1 MSYIRFCMLV
11 LDFKKL
17 HGTDHGLH
25 GHKDI
30 LKDQFDETSSV
41 LFGISRAMNDA
52 HLFDKSGFTRFSGTW
67 NRQMKIV
74 SFRKMYKCLIRGSIY
89 CMFIVNNI
97 SYLQL

>member
-1 MSYIRFCMLV
+1 MFPFTLNNHSILTNHFGSKIGGLSLLLHTLNLGTIAYYGVCMLV

-52 HLFDKSGFTRFSGTW
+52 HLFDKSGFTRFSGT
-67 NRQMKIV
+67 
-74 SFRKMYKCLIRGSIY
+74 
-89 CMFIVNNI
+89 
-97 SYLQL
+97 

>member
-1 MSYIRFCMLV
+1 MLV

-67 NRQMKIV
+67 NWKMKIFSLKNV
-74 SFRKMYKCLIRGSIY
+74 QKSAK
-89 CMFIVNNI
+89 MFIGNNI
-97 SYLQL
+97 SYLQVWVNVCL